1 MNIESGVSTIKVKR
15 YKDIVS
21 PKKDIVPN
29 KESVKMWEKCERYPI
44 IFHCTL
50 QTLQRLKHIVEFQG

>member
-29 KESVKMWEKCERYPI
+29 KESVKM
-44 IFHCTL
+44 
-50 QTLQRLKHIVEFQG
+50 